1 MLGFVPAVSKFL
13 DLEMLLF
20 LSGRERTEA
29 EYGDLLERAGF
40 ELSTIV
46 PTPSGFSV
54 IEVVKIES
62 SIPHRATSY

>member
-1 MLGFVPAVSKFL
+1 
-13 DLEMLLF
+13 MLLF

-46 PTPSGFSV
+46 PTPSGYSV
-54 IEVVKIES
+54 IGVVKIES